1 MKRKYIKNDNKYIEW
16 LENNMNRN
24 ELFYF
29 EEDPTNENCINC
41 FFKVDKSKWCVFYKN
56 ILDEVLREENFNTR
70 SI

>member
-1 MKRKYIKNDNKYIEW
+1 
-16 LENNMNRN
+16 MNRN